1 MLYDR
6 ELHFL
11 CETFKKSMVSATIV
25 SSLNDG
31 KNMAEQNFKLLF
43 LERFNSKIKLDE
55 LDNNTIYRMS
65 NSFGMQCIIM
75 RLPDTATGS
84 SLVIGPY
91 LTQRYDIKQLLE
103 IAEKSGIT
111 PQQLKLIERF
121 CGNSSLLPENSHL
134 FVMLDTFAEHIW
146 GANNFNITDI
156 YDENSGI
163 KNDIQILNLEKDP
176 LINMKLMEERYAA
189 ENEMIKAVASGQPH
203 KGIRLLADFEN
214 MPFEKRLDDPLRNL
228 KNYSIIMNTLLRK
241 AAESGGVHPLYI
253 DNVSSDFAI
262 KIEQSPSLKN
272 LQNLMNEMY
281 YSYCNLVEKHSFERF
296 SAPVRRA
303 MLTIDG
309 DIESNITLSSLSAS
323 QNISPAYLSTLFKRE
338 TGKSITE
345 YINQKRMNKAAKL
358 LKTTSLQ
365 VQTIASHCG
374 IMDVQ
379 YFSKLFKKQFGE
391 SPNNYRRN
399 ISGNKKPES

>member
-25 SSLNDG
+25 SSLNGG

-91 LTQRYDIKQLLE
+91 LTQRYDSKQLLE

-281 YSYCNLVEKHSFERF
+281 
-296 SAPVRRA
+296 
-303 MLTIDG
+303 
-309 DIESNITLSSLSAS
+309 
-323 QNISPAYLSTLFKRE
+323 
-338 TGKSITE
+338 
-345 YINQKRMNKAAKL
+345 
-358 LKTTSLQ
+358 
-365 VQTIASHCG
+365 
-374 IMDVQ
+374 
-379 YFSKLFKKQFGE
+379 
-391 SPNNYRRN
+391 
-399 ISGNKKPES
+399 

>member
-1 MLYDR
+1 
-6 ELHFL
+6 
-11 CETFKKSMVSATIV
+11 
-25 SSLNDG
+25 
-31 KNMAEQNFKLLF
+31 
-43 LERFNSKIKLDE
+43 
-55 LDNNTIYRMS
+55 
-65 NSFGMQCIIM
+65 
-75 RLPDTATGS
+75 
-84 SLVIGPY
+84 
-91 LTQRYDIKQLLE
+91 
-103 IAEKSGIT
+103 
-111 PQQLKLIERF
+111 
-121 CGNSSLLPENSHL
+121 
-134 FVMLDTFAEHIW
+134 
-146 GANNFNITDI
+146 
-156 YDENSGI
+156 
-163 KNDIQILNLEKDP
+163 
-176 LINMKLMEERYAA
+176 
-189 ENEMIKAVASGQPH
+189 
-203 KGIRLLADFEN
+203 
-214 MPFEKRLDDPLRNL
+214 
-228 KNYSIIMNTLLRK
+228 MNTLLRK

-281 YSYCNLVEKHSFERF
+281 YSHCNLVEKHSFERF